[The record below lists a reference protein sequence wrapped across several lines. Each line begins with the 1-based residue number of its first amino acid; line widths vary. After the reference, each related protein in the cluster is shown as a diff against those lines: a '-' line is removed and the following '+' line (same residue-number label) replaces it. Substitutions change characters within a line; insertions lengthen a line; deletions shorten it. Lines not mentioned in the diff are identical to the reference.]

1 MAGIMSQLH
10 PSDMGILLL
19 QLTDKLPRLVFG
31 TVVDIDD
38 EAIRLDLRLA
48 DEFLEQ
54 TGQTVIGLCQYRFF
68 IVARYDD
75 GQRGGVITDCIAS
88 FLFDDLV

>member
-1 MAGIMSQLH
+1 MGQLH

-19 QLTDKLPRLVFG
+19 QLADKLPRLVFG

-38 EAIRLDLRLA
+38 EAVCLDLRPA
-48 DEFLEQ
+48 DKFLKQVGQ
-54 TGQTVIGLCQYRFF
+54 TGIGLCQYRFF

-75 GQRGGVITDCIAS
+75 GQTGWGNY
-88 FLFDDLV
+88 